1 MRFPRICIFV
11 ISMLRHVVLLTN
23 CSWAGDFPSKLLS
36 SCQAEEGLTHGGG
49 GQSAPK
55 RATPP
60 DDPNPLH
67 TNCANCR
74 QPAHQAA
81 HAERTSKTSHKKHRR
96 RDRSKS
102 CALDS
107 TQDDESDASSQAKP
121 ASVSVCPNQRSKIQI
136 RRPDDATRDWL
147 SWLESDPSADR
158 RADIVVVVAR
168 SVRLSAK
175 PNARKCLRAR
185 AREAKRTAGRVR
197 PTGVR
202 CLCERSTSSTTR
214 LREKPKNTDVAGRKI
229 AKKKYANLFGK
240 TGERGCFG
248 GGPTLGCARA
258 DRSTVV
264 SPYELRF

>member
-1 MRFPRICIFV
+1 MVEVSRRRNGP
-11 ISMLRHVVLLTN
+11 LLPQRPQST
-23 CSWAGDFPSKLLS
+23 AYKLCKL
-36 SCQAEEGLTHGGG
+36 QA
-49 GQSAPK
+49 
-55 RATPP
+55 
-60 DDPNPLH
+60 
-67 TNCANCR
+67 
-74 QPAHQAA
+74 AHQAA
-81 HAERTSKTSHKKHRR
+81 HAERTSKTSHKKHISRR
-96 RDRSKS
+96 RGES

-175 PNARKCLRAR
+175 PNARKCLSAR

-240 TGERGCFG
+240 TGERSCFG
-248 GGPTLGCARA
+248 GGPRPTLGCARA